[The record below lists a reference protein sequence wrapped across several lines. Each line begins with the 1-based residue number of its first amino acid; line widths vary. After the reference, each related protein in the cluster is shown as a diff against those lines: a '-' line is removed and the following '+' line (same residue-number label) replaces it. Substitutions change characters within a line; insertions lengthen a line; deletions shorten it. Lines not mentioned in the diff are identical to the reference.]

1 MNRQILLTFFFLISF
16 SCFSNPLDSL
26 NRIDLKKNSGT
37 AFQHFNKSIIK
48 LDTAE
53 AIPLLNKAIATSKTQ
68 NKEPIQALLLGFRA
82 VYIYHNLPL
91 QRDRSIEDLE
101 SALELLEHHSN
112 YEEIKARFNNLLG
125 YYLLRHINYQL
136 ALEKIL
142 TSDYQFKQIGYE
154 NIKGIDLYLYNT
166 AVVYFGF
173 KQFDK
178 AIEYLYLSLEF
189 T

>member
-1 MNRQILLTFFFLISF
+1 
-16 SCFSNPLDSL
+16 
-26 NRIDLKKNSGT
+26 
-37 AFQHFNKSIIK
+37 
-48 LDTAE
+48 
-53 AIPLLNKAIATSKTQ
+53 
-68 NKEPIQALLLGFRA
+68 
-82 VYIYHNLPL
+82 
-91 QRDRSIEDLE
+91 
-101 SALELLEHHSN
+101 
-112 YEEIKARFNNLLG
+112 
-125 YYLLRHINYQL
+125 HINYQL

-189 T
+189 TDSTNLESLEANYNLLGVCYSERGENEKALSYLKKSRKLILDEGDSAKLSMIDCNIGRFYTEMKQAEKAKYHLQIAYNSGIKYQRYS